1 MAFGHDIAAWADA
14 EALGRRFAADE
25 DDVRRG
31 FWRKLQS
38 LAAHPPFAEDLIA
51 AHYCAF
57 DRQTLLQVKAVLLG
71 ALAYFVLPTDVIP
84 DYLPVI
90 GYTDDAAVLAAAVKL
105 VASHITV
112 DHREAALRML
122 ARMRSEA

>member
-1 MAFGHDIAAWADA
+1 
-14 EALGRRFAADE
+14 
-25 DDVRRG
+25 
-31 FWRKLQS
+31 
-38 LAAHPPFAEDLIA
+38 
-51 AHYCAF
+51 
-57 DRQTLLQVKAVLLG
+57 
-71 ALAYFVLPTDVIP
+71 VLPTDVIP